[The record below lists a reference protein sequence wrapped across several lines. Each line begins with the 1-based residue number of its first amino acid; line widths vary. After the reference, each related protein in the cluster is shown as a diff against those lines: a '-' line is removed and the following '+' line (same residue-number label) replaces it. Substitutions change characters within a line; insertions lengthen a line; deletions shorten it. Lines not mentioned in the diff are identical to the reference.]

1 MRSMKRFVL
10 FHLQEHYSLYV
21 FVSVLLL
28 MGVIFGAVIVNSL
41 TLVQKQDL
49 LNYLSRF
56 FGEVSNGSF
65 ADPKDMFSQ
74 SYSHYI
80 KYILVMWIL
89 GLSVIGLPVILV
101 MLFIKGV
108 VIGFTVGFLV
118 NQMGWHGF
126 LLAFV
131 SVLPQ
136 NLILVPGLIVA
147 AAASIL
153 FSIKMIRQQFWK
165 KSSEPFFPKFFKY
178 SALIITVGLFLAV
191 ASAFE
196 AYLSPWLME
205 GVMSLKSS
213 K

>member
-1 MRSMKRFVL
+1 MRSIKRFVL
-10 FHLQEHYSLYV
+10 LHLQEHYSLYV

-41 TLVQKQDL
+41 TLSQKQDL

-56 FGEVSNGSF
+56 FGEVSKGSF
-65 ADPKDMFSQ
+65 ADPEDMFSQ

-80 KYILVMWIL
+80 KYIAVMWIL
-89 GLSVIGLPVILV
+89 GLSVIGLPVILI

-153 FSIKMIRQQFWK
+153 FSVKMIRQQFLK
-165 KSSEPFFPKFFKY
+165 KSSDPFFPKFFKY
-178 SALIITVGLFLAV
+178 SALIIAVGLFLAV

-196 AYLSPWLME
+196 AYLSPLLME
-205 GVMSLKSS
+205 GVMSLGS

>member
-1 MRSMKRFVL
+1 MASIKRFVW

-41 TLVQKQDL
+41 TLGQKQDL

-65 ADPKDMFSQ
+65 ANSKDMFSQ

-80 KYILVMWIL
+80 KYIMLMWIL
-89 GLSVIGLPVILV
+89 GLSVIGLPVILI

-136 NLILVPGLIVA
+136 NIVLVPGIIIA

-153 FSIKMIRQQFWK
+153 FSIKMIRQQFLK

-178 SALIITVGLFLAV
+178 SALILAVGLLLGLA
-191 ASAFE
+191 SLFE
-196 AYLSPWLME
+196 AYLSPHLME
-205 GVMSLKSS
+205 GVMSLTK